1 MRMPA
6 IILFFTLCVMPGCL
20 MAAVDAAPKK
30 LGAFKAWEAYE
41 TSQNTHSTCYM
52 ILRPAK
58 TNYKIT
64 SPQKIKLEENSSKKP
79 KISTPSVRRSDV
91 YLMVTFRPSESMNP
105 VVSYTSGYIFK
116 QGSEVSLSA
125 GDKPFNLFT
134 QGDQAWARN
143 VAMDKSVTNSL
154 RKAKRVI
161 IQGGSN
167 NGGTSSDIFDPD
179 GVENAYKAVVKACGI
194 T

>member
-1 MRMPA
+1 MRMRA
-6 IILFFTLCVMPGCL
+6 LILLFILCVMPDCAV
-20 MAAVDAAPKK
+20 AAADIAPKK
-30 LGAFKAWEAYE
+30 LGVFKAWEAYE
-41 TSQNTHSTCYM
+41 TKQNSHSTCYM

-58 TNYKIT
+58 TDYKIIP
-64 SPQKIKLEENSSKKP
+64 PQKIKLKENISKKSQIP
-79 KISTPSVRRSDV
+79 MLSAKRSDV
-91 YLMVTFRPSESMNP
+91 FLMVTFRPSESMNP

-125 GDKPFNLFT
+125 EGKPFNLFT

-143 VAMDKSVTNSL
+143 VAMDKSITNSL

-167 NGGTSSDIFDPD
+167 NGGTSSDVFDPD